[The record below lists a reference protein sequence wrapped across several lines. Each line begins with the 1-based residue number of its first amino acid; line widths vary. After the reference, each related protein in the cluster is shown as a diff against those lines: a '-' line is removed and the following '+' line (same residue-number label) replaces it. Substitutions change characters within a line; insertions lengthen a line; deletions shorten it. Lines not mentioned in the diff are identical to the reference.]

1 MRGKKKMLKT
11 IRRLTIGATV
21 VGSVSAI
28 ASAPAFAAS
37 LSVTSLTGNFFIY
50 DSDGVHTTLTPYTG
64 LDQAQRIL
72 EGSAGSPTG
81 NIELFADS
89 ETSKYSNLNNFQNAA
104 VTTLTGTI
112 HGKQLSL
119 SSLTGKDWF
128 GELMDKAYYATG
140 AANSTLAA
148 KWFNAV
154 LDANGFIGS
163 SRAGLFNTF
172 LTNGG
177 FQRFSDANISY
188 VNQANPTS
196 KVLIGLGGHY
206 DATNLL
212 VDVFT
217 GNSKNSF
224 VRAAALSS
232 INSQRSAEKRGTAI
246 QASEVFKVAF
256 GGRTD
261 YKYNFS
267 ATNSGL
273 IATDDGI
280 SHNGNYEITVEPV
293 PEPTTILGMIVG
305 LGGIFA
311 AKRQQKKAQA

>member
-1 MRGKKKMLKT
+1 MLKT
-11 IRRLTIGATV
+11 IRRVTIGASV
-21 VGSVSAI
+21 IGSISAI

-64 LDQAQRIL
+64 LNQAQRIL

-89 ETSKYSNLNNFQNAA
+89 ETSKYSNLNDFQNAA

-112 HGKQLSL
+112 QGKQLSL

-128 GELMDKAYYATG
+128 GEAKDTTYG
-140 AANSTLAA
+140 AATLATS
-148 KWFNAV
+148 WFNAV
-154 LDANGFIGS
+154 LDANGFIAPN
-163 SRAGLFNTF
+163 RAGLFNTF

-256 GGRTD
+256 GGKTD

-273 IATDDGI
+273 TATDDGI
-280 SHNGNYEITVEPV
+280 SHNGNYEIAVEPV

-305 LGGIFA
+305 MGGIFA